1 MEAYEN
7 TLEDT
12 MNSSEYVQGSLRIFP
27 RIFLANDWASVKND
41 LLEEIDME
49 KACYLL
55 CVDDILEEML
65 SRRLVT
71 HGYF

>member
-1 MEAYEN
+1 MLNQEVTEMNYKRKISREMEAYDI
-7 TLEDT
+7 L
-12 MNSSEYVQGSLRIFP
+12 S
-27 RIFLANDWASVKND
+27 
-41 LLEEIDME
+41 EIDME

-55 CVDDILEEML
+55 NVDDMLEEML

>member
-1 MEAYEN
+1 MNYKRKISREMEAYDI
-7 TLEDT
+7 L
-12 MNSSEYVQGSLRIFP
+12 S
-27 RIFLANDWASVKND
+27 
-41 LLEEIDME
+41 EIDME

-55 CVDDILEEML
+55 NVDDMLEEML

>member
-12 MNSSEYVQGSLRIFP
+12 TNSSGICPVFIKKFPGIIFADGSSGKTAVLG
-27 RIFLANDWASVKND
+27 
-41 LLEEIDME
+41 EIDME
-49 KACYLL
+49 RANYLI

-65 SRRLVT
+65 SRSW
-71 HGYF
+71 